1 MFSKLIELRAKQSDL
16 RFSVS
21 DIQDGDYKASR
32 KKKSNKAGGYENEV
46 SFLMS
51 IVAVGLVT
59 KINTR
64 SL

>member
-32 KKKSNKAGGYENEV
+32 KKKSNKGGEYENEV